1 MSEVA
6 EQLKERTM
14 RFALDV
20 CKLIKQLSHSEP
32 SQTVRRQLAKAATAV
47 AFNYRAACRGRS
59 HAEYTAKV
67 GTVAEEADETLGWL
81 ELTEAAE
88 LLKSSE
94 LNQLIAE
101 ARELAAIMSASYG
114 TAQYNERNRGKGG
127 PYPITRLPNHPIDP
141 APILSPRVAADR
153 TTTPTTTRRKAWRP
167 SSPRVRAR
175 GDCGTRSRRSRSSR
189 RPGRRAH
196 RRTTP

>member
-1 MSEVA
+1 
-6 EQLKERTM
+6 M

-32 SQTVRRQLAKAATAV
+32 SQTVRRQLAKAATSV
-47 AFNYRAACRGRS
+47 ACNYRAACRGRS

-81 ELTEAAE
+81 EFTEAAE

-114 TAQYNERNRGKGG
+114 TARYNERNRGKGG
-127 PYPITRLPNHPIDP
+127 P
-141 APILSPRVAADR
+141 
-153 TTTPTTTRRKAWRP
+153 
-167 SSPRVRAR
+167 
-175 GDCGTRSRRSRSSR
+175 
-189 RPGRRAH
+189 
-196 RRTTP
+196 